1 MMPLR
6 RSCRNDWYGGLP
18 SDRERISSAW
28 WTGMPACIIAAICRR
43 NSTRSLAAGI
53 ALSRVSCTRQAEPP
67 ALFSSCWL
75 SEAIQSPRLRMSP
88 AASRLSFASIVP
100 AKSSPARFLAS

>member
-1 MMPLR
+1 
-6 RSCRNDWYGGLP
+6 
-18 SDRERISSAW
+18 
-28 WTGMPACIIAAICRR
+28 MPACIIAAICRR